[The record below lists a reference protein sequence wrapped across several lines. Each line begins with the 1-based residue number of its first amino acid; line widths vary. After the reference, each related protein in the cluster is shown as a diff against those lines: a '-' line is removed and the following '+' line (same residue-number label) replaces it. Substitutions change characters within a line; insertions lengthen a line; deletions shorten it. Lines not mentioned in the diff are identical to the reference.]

1 MNDRSTQN
9 QIKKH
14 RLDIIVIASLLLI
27 SIVMILVFDLTRS
40 AGAYA
45 EITVDGETVGKYS
58 LVIDGVYSL
67 NGGTNELTVK
77 GGEAYMSHSNC
88 PDHTCENTGKV
99 KNVGQTIICL
109 PNRLTVTI
117 IGDSDGSLDFM
128 P

>member
-45 EITVDGETVGKYS
+45 EITVDGETV
-58 LVIDGVYSL
+58 
-67 NGGTNELTVK
+67 
-77 GGEAYMSHSNC
+77 
-88 PDHTCENTGKV
+88 
-99 KNVGQTIICL
+99 
-109 PNRLTVTI
+109 
-117 IGDSDGSLDFM
+117 
-128 P
+128 